1 MKKWIPI
8 LVVMIG
14 VGIYFAWPKTQIK
27 EPIVMSVQ
35 FDEAAKTLT
44 VSYIVA
50 KDDHTYVMQIA
61 HDTQGFY
68 PPRSSGNW
76 DGKTDYTQV
85 LATQNG
91 YELREDTVEL
101 TDIQLDYFQ
110 SFEHGTLPVD
120 ISFENYSPIQTIL
133 ILLLED
139 DAARAVKTEDKL
151 RYTFTAPEDVT
162 IENIGHFDTAAT
174 ISFEDTALPL
184 TLSKGQSTD
193 IFIHGAYQRSS
204 HDKMLLQ
211 IEIANGKSFTYHF
224 PMTEPIPEG
233 YLRQMVKET
242 NL

>member
-1 MKKWIPI
+1 VKKWIPL
-8 LVVMIG
+8 LVVLIG
-14 VGIYFAWPKTQIK
+14 IAAYFAWPKASVK

-35 FDEAAKTLT
+35 FDEAAKTLA

-50 KDDHTYVMQIA
+50 KDDQTYVMQIA

-101 TDIQLDYFQ
+101 TSDQLDYFQ

-139 DAARAVKTEDKL
+139 EAAQAVKQDDKL
-151 RYTFTAPEDVT
+151 RYTFIAPEDVT

-193 IFIHGAYQRSS
+193 IFIRGAYQLSS
-204 HDKMLLQ
+204 HDEMLLQ
-211 IEIANGKSFTYHF
+211 IEVANGQFFTYHF

-233 YLRQMVKET
+233 YLRQMVKEA